1 MKKYNNK
8 NKIVLIT
15 GASGDIGIGLCNKY
29 VDLNYIVIAHYNSN
43 NKQLKQL
50 KKEKG
55 LNDNQFVLYKADY
68 TEKEEVVSMFD
79 FIKDSYNCLDIL
91 INNAGV
97 ISQNLFDLEKG
108 DIHELKTILDINIV
122 SQFLCGKLACDIMKN
137 QNKGIIVNI
146 SSLAGHLPNYNNSFY
161 SISKAGLEMLTK
173 CMALEWAKYN
183 IQVNCISPG
192 AIESSMARKLYN
204 TSEKMDNRIKGIPL
218 KKLVSMNSVINTIVF
233 LTSGDND
240 DITGTNIVIDGG
252 SSISYFKLLSEII

>member
-1 MKKYNNK
+1 
-8 NKIVLIT
+8 
-15 GASGDIGIGLCNKY
+15 
-29 VDLNYIVIAHYNSN
+29 
-43 NKQLKQL
+43 
-50 KKEKG
+50 
-55 LNDNQFVLYKADY
+55 
-68 TEKEEVVSMFD
+68 
-79 FIKDSYNCLDIL
+79 
-91 INNAGV
+91 
-97 ISQNLFDLEKG
+97 
-108 DIHELKTILDINIV
+108 
-122 SQFLCGKLACDIMKN
+122 
-137 QNKGIIVNI
+137 
-146 SSLAGHLPNYNNSFY
+146 
-161 SISKAGLEMLTK
+161 MLTK